1 MPTRCRNW
9 VVPIVLLTTS
19 LASSAF
25 ADQSGT
31 ATLTMNS
38 YLSFDSGAVSGSAGD
53 VLWNGS
59 SLSPQGHAG
68 IYNLGKYGS
77 RAFQFLSARS
87 ASSVPFGVAAIP
99 GDALVAGDVF
109 GVYTNGG
116 HYAKV
121 MIIAASGTSLS
132 VKYTT
137 FGRAQAKPAAA
148 GPVPII
154 TAVQNN
160 YSYLLPGVP
169 NYGIAPGSIFV
180 IVGQLLSSGAPP
192 VLQSSAAPGLPLALN
207 GTSIS
212 VTVNGIT
219 TTPALYYTSSAQLA
233 AVLPSTTPVG
243 DGTVTVT
250 YNGVPSAPAP
260 IHVVPTA
267 LGLDT
272 LYGSGNGSGVA
283 TDGNGKAFGFLNSA
297 TPKQVIT
304 LWGSGIGADTSSDD
318 RTYPQKQNNLTNIP
332 LQVFIGGMLANVSY
346 SGRSQYPGLDQ
357 VNVTIPSNVPLG
369 CFVSVVAQSGS
380 VVSNAVTLPVSSSA
394 GPCSDPALGLT
405 GAQLQALAAKS
416 ASAVNALSVLVFQ
429 ATNLDGTTTGV
440 GAFSASANSSLF
452 GAGYYYASLG
462 SCVVIPPHAKTQPFG
477 SPLDAGT
484 LRLTSPAGNIT
495 LTAGGGQYSGQ
506 LPAGSLTKSPGTY
519 TISGSGG
526 ANVGSFSVAINVQT
540 PLTLTNTNVLASI
553 TRSQGATVTWTG
565 GFQNGYVVVQG
576 VGNFFPVGSA
586 NFFCFGPSSAGQLTI
601 PPSIL
606 LALPPG
612 GGNLFVLNTTA
623 GQSIAASGLDLGLAI
638 AGVSFEVPTTFK

>member
-233 AVLPSTTPVG
+233 AVLP
-243 DGTVTVT
+243 
-250 YNGVPSAPAP
+250 
-260 IHVVPTA
+260 
-267 LGLDT
+267 
-272 LYGSGNGSGVA
+272 
-283 TDGNGKAFGFLNSA
+283 
-297 TPKQVIT
+297 
-304 LWGSGIGADTSSDD
+304 
-318 RTYPQKQNNLTNIP
+318 
-332 LQVFIGGMLANVSY
+332 
-346 SGRSQYPGLDQ
+346 
-357 VNVTIPSNVPLG
+357 
-369 CFVSVVAQSGS
+369 
-380 VVSNAVTLPVSSSA
+380 
-394 GPCSDPALGLT
+394 
-405 GAQLQALAAKS
+405 
-416 ASAVNALSVLVFQ
+416 
-429 ATNLDGTTTGV
+429 
-440 GAFSASANSSLF
+440 
-452 GAGYYYASLG
+452 
-462 SCVVIPPHAKTQPFG
+462 
-477 SPLDAGT
+477 
-484 LRLTSPAGNIT
+484 
-495 LTAGGGQYSGQ
+495 
-506 LPAGSLTKSPGTY
+506 
-519 TISGSGG
+519 
-526 ANVGSFSVAINVQT
+526 
-540 PLTLTNTNVLASI
+540 
-553 TRSQGATVTWTG
+553 
-565 GFQNGYVVVQG
+565 
-576 VGNFFPVGSA
+576 
-586 NFFCFGPSSAGQLTI
+586 
-601 PPSIL
+601 
-606 LALPPG
+606 
-612 GGNLFVLNTTA
+612 
-623 GQSIAASGLDLGLAI
+623 
-638 AGVSFEVPTTFK
+638 